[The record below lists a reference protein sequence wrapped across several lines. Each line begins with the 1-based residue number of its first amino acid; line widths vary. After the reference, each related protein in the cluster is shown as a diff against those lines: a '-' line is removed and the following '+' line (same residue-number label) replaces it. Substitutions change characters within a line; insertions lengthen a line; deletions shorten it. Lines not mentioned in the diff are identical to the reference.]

1 MHRLDDPE
9 ERARLRDETAAYRVP
24 RFDLFPAAE
33 VMGVAEGTPV
43 RLSLVGR
50 QMVVEP
56 EDDSLPE
63 ASFRRS
69 FSTVLRRY
77 GPAFKALA
85 DSDRGTTD
93 RPLSARGSRRRA
105 RPRPR

>member
-1 MHRLDDPE
+1 MALHRRVAKVGGSLGILIP
-9 ERARLRDETAAYRVP
+9 RDLA
-24 RFDLFPAAE
+24 D
-33 VMGVAEGTPV
+33 VMGVEEGTPV

-56 EDDSLPE
+56 EDDILPE

-85 DSDRGTTD
+85 DFDRRTAS
-93 RPLSARGSRRRA
+93 RPSSARGTRRRA
-105 RPRPR
+105 GRRPR

>member
-1 MHRLDDPE
+1 MVLHRRVAKVGGSLGILIP
-9 ERARLRDETAAYRVP
+9 RDI
-24 RFDLFPAAE
+24 AE
-33 VMGVAEGTPV
+33 VMGVEEGTPV

-56 EDDSLPE
+56 EDDSVPE

-77 GPAFKALA
+77 GPAFKVLA
-85 DSDRGTTD
+85 DFDRRTAD
-93 RPLSARGSRRRA
+93 RPPLAQGPRRKAGR
-105 RPRPR
+105 RPR

>member
-1 MHRLDDPE
+1 MALHRRVAKVGGSLGILIP
-9 ERARLRDETAAYRVP
+9 RD
-24 RFDLFPAAE
+24 LAE

-85 DSDRGTTD
+85 DFDRGTTD
-93 RPLSARGSRRRA
+93 RPLSAQGSRRRA

>member
-1 MHRLDDPE
+1 MALHRRVAKVGGSLGILIP
-9 ERARLRDETAAYRVP
+9 RDV
-24 RFDLFPAAE
+24 AE
-33 VMGVAEGTPV
+33 AMGVAEGTPV

-69 FSTVLRRY
+69 FATVLRRY

-85 DSDRGTTD
+85 DFDRGEAD
-93 RPLSARGSRRRA
+93 RPRSARGPRR
-105 RPRPR
+105 RPRPRSR

>member
-1 MHRLDDPE
+1 MALHRRVAKVGGSLGILIP
-9 ERARLRDETAAYRVP
+9 RD
-24 RFDLFPAAE
+24 LAE
-33 VMGVAEGTPV
+33 VMGVKEGTPV

-56 EDDSLPE
+56 EDDGLPE

-69 FSTVLRRY
+69 FATVLRRY

-85 DSDRGTTD
+85 EFDRAHAD
-93 RPLSARGSRRRA
+93 RPPLARGARRRA
-105 RPRPR
+105 GTRPR

>member
-1 MHRLDDPE
+1 MALHRRVAKVGGSLGILIP
-9 ERARLRDETAAYRVP
+9 RD
-24 RFDLFPAAE
+24 LAE
-33 VMGVAEGTPV
+33 IMGVEEGTPV

-69 FSTVLRRY
+69 FATVLRRY

-85 DSDRGTTD
+85 DFDRGKAD
-93 RPLSARGSRRRA
+93 RRRLARGPRRRA
-105 RPRPR
+105 GPRPR

>member
-1 MHRLDDPE
+1 MALHRRVVKVGGSLGILIP
-9 ERARLRDETAAYRVP
+9 RDVA
-24 RFDLFPAAE
+24 D
-33 VMGVAEGTPV
+33 VMGVKEGSPV

-69 FSTVLRRY
+69 FATVLRRY

-85 DSDRGTTD
+85 DFDRGTAEAP
-93 RPLSARGSRRRA
+93 RPARASRRRVA
-105 RPRPR
+105 SRKR

>member
-1 MHRLDDPE
+1 
-9 ERARLRDETAAYRVP
+9 
-24 RFDLFPAAE
+24 
-33 VMGVAEGTPV
+33 MGVHRRVAKVGGSLGILIPRDLAEAMEVKEGTPV

-69 FSTVLRRY
+69 FATVLRRY
-77 GPAFKALA
+77 GPAFTALA
-85 DSDRGTTD
+85 DYDRGQALP
-93 RPLSARGSRRRA
+93 RPSRRPSHRK
-105 RPRPR
+105 PRRRG

>member
-1 MHRLDDPE
+1 MVLHRRVAKVGGSLGILIP
-9 ERARLRDETAAYRVP
+9 RDLA
-24 RFDLFPAAE
+24 D
-33 VMGVAEGTPV
+33 VMGVKEGTPV

-69 FSTVLRRY
+69 FATVLRRY
-77 GPAFKALA
+77 GPAFKELA
-85 DSDRGTTD
+85 EYDRAAAGTI
-93 RPLSARGSRRRA
+93 RAVRVRRRRRGSSAR
-105 RPRPR
+105 

>member
-1 MHRLDDPE
+1 MALHRRVAKLGGSLGILIP
-9 ERARLRDETAAYRVP
+9 RD
-24 RFDLFPAAE
+24 LAE
-33 VMGVAEGTPV
+33 VMGVEEGTPV

-69 FSTVLRRY
+69 FATVLRRY
-77 GPAFKALA
+77 GRAFEALA
-85 DSDRGTTD
+85 DFDRGKVD
-93 RPLSARGSRRRA
+93 RPRSARGRRRRA
-105 RPRPR
+105 TPRSR

>member
-1 MHRLDDPE
+1 MALHR
-9 ERARLRDETAAYRVP
+9 RVARVGGSLGILIPRDLA
-24 RFDLFPAAE
+24 D

-56 EDDSLPE
+56 EDDTLPE

-69 FSTVLRRY
+69 FATVLRRY

-85 DSDRGTTD
+85 DFDRGGSDRV
-93 RPLSARGSRRRA
+93 
-105 RPRPR
+105 PRPRAARRRSKRRAG

>member
-1 MHRLDDPE
+1 
-9 ERARLRDETAAYRVP
+9 
-24 RFDLFPAAE
+24 
-33 VMGVAEGTPV
+33 
-43 RLSLVGR
+43 
-50 QMVVEP
+50 MVVEP

-85 DSDRGTTD
+85 DFDRRPADRPSLARGT
-93 RPLSARGSRRRA
+93 RRRA
-105 RPRPR
+105 GRRPR

>member
-1 MHRLDDPE
+1 MTLHRRVAKVGGSLGILIP
-9 ERARLRDETAAYRVP
+9 RD
-24 RFDLFPAAE
+24 LAE
-33 VMGVAEGTPV
+33 VMGVEEGTPV

-69 FSTVLRRY
+69 FATVLRRY

-85 DSDRGTTD
+85 DFDRGKAD
-93 RPLSARGSRRRA
+93 QPPFARGSRRRA
-105 RPRPR
+105 GPGPR

>member
-1 MHRLDDPE
+1 MALHRRVAKVGGSLGILIP
-9 ERARLRDETAAYRVP
+9 RD
-24 RFDLFPAAE
+24 LAE
-33 VMGVAEGTPV
+33 VMGIEEGTPV

-69 FSTVLRRY
+69 FATVLRRY

-85 DSDRGTTD
+85 DFDRGKAY
-93 RPLSARGSRRRA
+93 RPPLARGPRRRA
-105 RPRPR
+105 GPRPR

>member
-1 MHRLDDPE
+1 MALHRRVAKVGGSLGILIP
-9 ERARLRDETAAYRVP
+9 RD
-24 RFDLFPAAE
+24 LAE
-33 VMGVAEGTPV
+33 VMGVEEGTPV

-63 ASFRRS
+63 TSFRRS
-69 FSTVLRRY
+69 FATVLRRY

-85 DSDRGTTD
+85 EFDRGTAD
-93 RPLSARGSRRRA
+93 RPRSARVRRRKA
-105 RPRPR
+105 GRRPG

>member
-1 MHRLDDPE
+1 MALHRRVAKVGGSLGILIP
-9 ERARLRDETAAYRVP
+9 RDI
-24 RFDLFPAAE
+24 AE
-33 VMGVAEGTPV
+33 VMGVEEGTPV

-56 EDDSLPE
+56 EDDTLPE

-77 GPAFKALA
+77 GLAFKALA
-85 DSDRGTTD
+85 DFDRRTAD
-93 RPLSARGSRRRA
+93 RPPLTRKAGR
-105 RPRPR
+105 RPR

>member
-1 MHRLDDPE
+1 MALHRRVAKVGGSLGILIP
-9 ERARLRDETAAYRVP
+9 RD
-24 RFDLFPAAE
+24 LAE
-33 VMGVAEGTPV
+33 VMGVEEGTPV

-56 EDDSLPE
+56 EDDSVPE

-77 GPAFKALA
+77 GSAFRALA
-85 DSDRGTTD
+85 DFDRRAAD
-93 RPLSARGSRRRA
+93 RPSLARGARRSARRR
-105 RPRPR
+105 PK

>member
-1 MHRLDDPE
+1 MALHRRVAKVGGSLGILIP
-9 ERARLRDETAAYRVP
+9 RD
-24 RFDLFPAAE
+24 LAE
-33 VMGVAEGTPV
+33 VMGVEEGTPV

-69 FSTVLRRY
+69 FATVLRRY
-77 GPAFKALA
+77 GPAFEALA
-85 DSDRGTTD
+85 DFDRGKAG
-93 RPLSARGSRRRA
+93 RPTSARGRRR
-105 RPRPR
+105 RTGPRPK

>member
-1 MHRLDDPE
+1 MVLHRRVAKVGGSLGILIP
-9 ERARLRDETAAYRVP
+9 RDLA
-24 RFDLFPAAE
+24 D
-33 VMGVAEGTPV
+33 VMGVKEGTPV

-69 FSTVLRRY
+69 FATVLRRY
-77 GPAFKALA
+77 GPAFQALA
-85 DSDRGTTD
+85 DFDRGKTEPP
-93 RPLSARGSRRRA
+93 PLARGRRRRA
-105 RPRPR
+105 APRPR

>member
-1 MHRLDDPE
+1 MVLHR
-9 ERARLRDETAAYRVP
+9 RIARVGGSLGILIPRDV
-24 RFDLFPAAE
+24 AE
-33 VMGVAEGTPV
+33 VMGVEEGTPV

-69 FSTVLRRY
+69 FATVLRRY
-77 GPAFKALA
+77 GSAFKALA
-85 DSDRGTTD
+85 EFDQGRAA
-93 RPLSARGSRRRA
+93 RPPLARRPRRRA
-105 RPRPR
+105 RSRPR

>member
-1 MHRLDDPE
+1 MALHRRVAKVGGSLGILIP
-9 ERARLRDETAAYRVP
+9 RD
-24 RFDLFPAAE
+24 LAE
-33 VMGVAEGTPV
+33 VMGVQEGTPV

-56 EDDSLPE
+56 DDESLPE

-77 GPAFKALA
+77 GSAFKALA
-85 DSDRGTTD
+85 DFDRRAAN
-93 RPLSARGSRRRA
+93 RPPLVRGLRQKARRR
-105 RPRPR
+105 PR

>member
-1 MHRLDDPE
+1 MALHRRVAKLGGSLGILIP
-9 ERARLRDETAAYRVP
+9 RD
-24 RFDLFPAAE
+24 LAE
-33 VMGVAEGTPV
+33 VMGVQEGTPV

-69 FSTVLRRY
+69 FATVLRRY
-77 GPAFKALA
+77 GQAFQALA
-85 DSDRGTTD
+85 DFDRGKVE
-93 RPLSARGSRRRA
+93 RPRLARNRRRRA
-105 RPRPR
+105 TPRSR